1 MDCISKIVGIAG
13 LSVFSRYLLK
23 RRLNVRFAPKAS
35 KLLRCREM
43 SRRAKRSTLHCKKN
57 SDLCRRQTIADTTA
71 DPESSKVETVTSGI
85 LREMTL
91 RSA

>member
-1 MDCISKIVGIAG
+1 MP
-13 LSVFSRYLLK
+13 
-23 RRLNVRFAPKAS
+23 VRSKAS

-71 DPESSKVETVTSGI
+71 DPESSKSGNGD
-85 LREMTL
+85 LRHFARDDASL
-91 RSA
+91 SLSCQLSRVA